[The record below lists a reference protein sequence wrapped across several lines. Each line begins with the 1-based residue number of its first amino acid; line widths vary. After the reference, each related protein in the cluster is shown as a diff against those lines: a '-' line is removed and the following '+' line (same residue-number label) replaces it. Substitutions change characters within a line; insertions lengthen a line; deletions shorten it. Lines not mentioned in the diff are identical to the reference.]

1 MLTKKAIV
9 DKTITFKN
17 EERVPIW
24 VDGPSIGPSDVLTYD
39 LSLPDPND
47 PRKSEWGFKRARA
60 ADGNWIVPKEGTL
73 TAWDQVDAFRLPEHD
88 FQRRF
93 RSILAAA
100 KVGGDRYRLASFGLS
115 GYSIYSAI
123 RGANLCYDD
132 CLRDFDR
139 FTEFFEKIVEFET
152 SMFDTIARKGFH
164 GVEFCDDWGP
174 RSVSRITLSF
184 CSGVATSV
192 RMLQAWLI
200 RSIWHSM
207 LLPTC
212 FASKIPNTWK
222 SRPSDEGFGARRVSP
237 RASTGFTT
245 RQAWTSRS
253 NRFAIC
259 ANVLAFLPEVSSR
272 RLGRT
277 FPLKRSKRS
286 LKRYGFQTAEP
297 NSSFSPNQ
305 IPVTRA
311 APMEAPR
318 VSI

>member
-1 MLTKKAIV
+1 MFEEEAEMLTKKAIV

-47 PRKSEWGFKRARA
+47 PRRSEWGFKRARA

-174 RSVSRITLSF
+174 RSVSRITLSLWNVLF
-184 CSGVATSV
+184 RKHYMAQIQHAKELGLHVWFSVTQNCYEFFNDLVDIGVDVLRVEDPEHMEVAAV
-192 RMLQAWLI
+192 GRRLRGKA
-200 RSIWHSM
+200 
-207 LLPTC
+207 C
-212 FASKIPNTWK
+212 FAT
-222 SRPSDEGFGARRVSP
+222 RVDRLYDASSMDVTVEQI
-237 RASTGFTT
+237 RNMRECLGLSTGGFIATVGADVPLET
-245 RQAWTSRS
+245 IKKIAEAVRLS
-253 NRFAIC
+253 N
-259 ANVLAFLPEVSSR
+259 
-272 RLGRT
+272 G
-277 FPLKRSKRS
+277 
-286 LKRYGFQTAEP
+286 
-297 NSSFSPNQ
+297 
-305 IPVTRA
+305 
-311 APMEAPR
+311 
-318 VSI
+318 

>member
-1 MLTKKAIV
+1 MFEEEAEMLTKKAIV

-47 PRKSEWGFKRARA
+47 PRTSEWGFKRARA

-139 FTEFFEKIVEFET
+139 FTEFFEKIIEFET

-174 RSVSRITLSF
+174 RSVSRITLSLWNVLF
-184 CSGVATSV
+184 RKHYMAQIQHAKELGLHVTELLDRIVYHDPEHMEVAAVGRRLRGKACFATRVDRLYDPSSMDV
-192 RMLQAWLI
+192 TVEQI
-200 RSIWHSM
+200 RNM
-207 LLPTC
+207 RECLGLPTGG
-212 FASKIPNTWK
+212 FIATVGADVPLETVKKIAEAV
-222 SRPSDEGFGARRVSP
+222 RL
-237 RASTGFTT
+237 
-245 RQAWTSRS
+245 S
-253 NRFAIC
+253 N
-259 ANVLAFLPEVSSR
+259 
-272 RLGRT
+272 G
-277 FPLKRSKRS
+277 
-286 LKRYGFQTAEP
+286 
-297 NSSFSPNQ
+297 
-305 IPVTRA
+305 
-311 APMEAPR
+311 
-318 VSI
+318 